1 MMLPMK
7 NSTEHPVLTVSELNR
22 FARGVL
28 EMHVG
33 RVAVTGEISNFSA
46 PASGHWYFTL
56 KDAEAQIRCAMF
68 RNRNMLVRWKVANG
82 KQVTIT
88 GNVSL
93 YEGRGEFQ
101 LVADAM
107 EESGLGSLQRRFEE
121 LKKKLQAEGLFESS
135 RKKKLP
141 AMPSHIGV
149 VTSPTGAA
157 IHDILRVLQKRM
169 PQLAV
174 TLIPCAV
181 QGDKAVGEITQ
192 ALKLAEAWNQH
203 QQHRIDLL
211 IVGRGGGSLEDLWAF
226 NEEAVA
232 RAIFA
237 CPIPIISAVGHEID
251 TTIAD
256 FVADVRAPTPS
267 AAAEMA
273 SPDQYALFQQLDA
286 QEKQLQLR
294 IHRTLASCQREL
306 ALLQKGLRHPAERL
320 TQQSNRVAELRE
332 RLLTGMQRRLQF
344 AEQKMQKQAAIL
356 HTVSPLATLQRG
368 YAIVTSEANHV
379 ISNSRDTEHGATVTA
394 RLGQGR
400 LTCTVTGTCE
410 E

>member
-1 MMLPMK
+1 MW
-7 NSTEHPVLTVSELNR
+7 
-22 FARGVL
+22 AG
-28 EMHVG
+28 
-33 RVAVTGEISNFSA
+33 VAVTGEISNFSA

-68 RNRNMLVRWKVANG
+68 RNRNLLVRWKVANG

-107 EESGLGSLQRRFEE
+107 EESGQGSLQRRFEE

-141 AMPSHIGV
+141 AWPFPYWRDYFADRSGH
-149 VTSPTGAA
+149 PRYFAGAA
-157 IHDILRVLQKRM
+157 EADAAAGRYADSLRGAGR
-169 PQLAV
+169 
-174 TLIPCAV
+174 
-181 QGDKAVGEITQ
+181 QGSGRDHPG
-192 ALKLAEAWNQH
+192 AEA
-203 QQHRIDLL
+203 
-211 IVGRGGGSLEDLWAF
+211 GRGVEPAPAAPHRSLDCRAWWRFAGGISGPSTKRRLPVRFLPAPSRSSAPWGMRLTLPLPTLWPM
-226 NEEAVA
+226 
-232 RAIFA
+232 
-237 CPIPIISAVGHEID
+237 C
-251 TTIAD
+251 
-256 FVADVRAPTPS
+256 APPHPS

-332 RLLTGMQRRLQF
+332 RLLGGMQRRLQF

-379 ISNSRDTEHGATVTA
+379 ISNSRDTEPGATVTA